1 MSPLL
6 RQFLAGLAVAIPL
19 ACWPV
24 WGLAASAEVNANIAF
39 ANPGGVSIEAP
50 DTSVSSLGVAE
61 INNIISDV
69 MIFGLPGQLSF
80 ISALCD
86 NSDRCKAA
94 AAPSSRRMQVQAILA
109 PSDAD
114 SSARIIAQIAPASGD
129 EQPTEKQEIRQF
141 HSVYQLNVTIVYL

>member
-1 MSPLL
+1 MLSRRL
-6 RQFLAGLAVAIPL
+6 LAGLAVAIPL

-24 WGLAASAEVNANIAF
+24 LGLAASAEVSANIAF
-39 ANPGGVSIEAP
+39 AVPGGVSVEAP

-86 NSDRCKAA
+86 NSDRCRAA
-94 AAPSSRRMQVQAILA
+94 AAPSSRRMQVQAILT
-109 PSDAD
+109 PPDAD
-114 SSARIIAQIAPASGD
+114 STAPLIAQIAPASG
-129 EQPTEKQEIRQF
+129 EEPHSIRQEIRQF
-141 HSVYQLNVTIVYL
+141 HSVYQLSLTIVYL